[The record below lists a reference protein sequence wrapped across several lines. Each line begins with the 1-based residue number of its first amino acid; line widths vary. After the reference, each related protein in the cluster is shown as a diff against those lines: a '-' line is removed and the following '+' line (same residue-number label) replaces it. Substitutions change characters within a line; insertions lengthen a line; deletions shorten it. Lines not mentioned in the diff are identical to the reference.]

1 MPGYRALSRKAAGGA
16 ASETR
21 IAEAVQRHGDLP
33 SATRL
38 LEAALT
44 ASEEVS
50 PVLPGWLCGRLAA
63 LYRTQRRYDDE
74 VRLLERYRESQASE
88 QSRTRYD
95 ARLSKARA
103 IAHKKRRS
111 DSTALSS
118 IRDITRRRRAD
129 DPRAEAAPMHAV
141 RFSDTAMSALRD
153 ALTTP
158 AVDRRAQTLL
168 RDVIAQ
174 LCEEARASGHRAE
187 HLVAAI
193 KTAWNHGPA
202 PAGWDELEWRGRYE
216 QAMAWCISIYF
227 GEPEPSF

>member
-1 MPGYRALSRKAAGGA
+1 MPGYRALSSKAAGGA

-21 IAEAVQRHGDLP
+21 LAEAVQRHGDLP

-38 LEAALT
+38 LEAALA

-63 LYRTQRRYDDE
+63 LYRTQCRYDDE

-88 QSRTRYD
+88 DSRTRYD

-111 DSTALSS
+111 ESTALSS
-118 IRDITRRRRAD
+118 IRGITRRRRAGE
-129 DPRAEAAPMHAV
+129 PSAEAAPMQSV
-141 RFSDTAMSALRD
+141 LFSDTAMSALRD

-158 AVDRRAQTLL
+158 AADPRAQTLL

-174 LCEEARASGHRAE
+174 LCQEGRAAGHRAE
-187 HLVAAI
+187 HLVTAI
-193 KTAWNHGPA
+193 KAAWSRGPA
-202 PAGWDELEWRGRYE
+202 PAGWDEHEWRARYE
-216 QAMAWCISIYF
+216 QAMAWCISVYF
-227 GEPEPSF
+227 DEPEPSF

>member
-38 LEAALT
+38 LEAALA

-63 LYRTQRRYDDE
+63 LYRTQCRYDDE
-74 VRLLERYRESQASE
+74 VHLLERYRESQTSE
-88 QSRTRYD
+88 ESRTRYD
-95 ARLSKARA
+95 ARLSKAYA

-118 IRDITRRRRAD
+118 IRGITRRRRSD
-129 DPRAEAAPMHAV
+129 DSRVEVPLMHAV
-141 RFSDTAMSALRD
+141 LFSDTAMSALRE
-153 ALTTP
+153 ALATP
-158 AVDRRAQTLL
+158 AADPHAQTRL
-168 RDVIAQ
+168 RDVIRR
-174 LCEEARASGHRAE
+174 LCEEARACGHRAE

-193 KTAWNHGPA
+193 KTAWSQGPA
-202 PAGWDELEWRGRYE
+202 PSGWTEREWRTRYDH
-216 QAMAWCISIYF
+216 AMAWCISIYF
-227 GEPEPSF
+227 DEPEPTF